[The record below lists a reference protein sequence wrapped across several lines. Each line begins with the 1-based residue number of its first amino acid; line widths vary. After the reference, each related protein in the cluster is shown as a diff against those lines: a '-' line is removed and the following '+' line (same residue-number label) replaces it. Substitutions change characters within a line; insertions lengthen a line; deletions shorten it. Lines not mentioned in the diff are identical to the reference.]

1 MHKRGAIYKI
11 FCKDCSGIYIGE
23 TGRCFDTRSSEHKCD
38 LKPINMG
45 KLKEDNVN
53 KKTALVEHCF
63 KYEHKIDFV
72 NFEILSFN
80 IDFDK
85 RKFLE

>member
-1 MHKRGAIYKI
+1 
-11 FCKDCSGIYIGE
+11 
-23 TGRCFDTRSSEHKCD
+23 
-38 LKPINMG
+38 MG

-63 KYEHKIDFV
+63 KCEHKIDFV
-72 NFEILSFN
+72 NFEILNFN

-85 RKFLE
+85 RKFSE